1 MKITRTHAVSLAAA
15 ALTSMGL
22 VAAAPSTAEA
32 AGNIKI
38 TKVYVNSPGSDDGSN
53 SSLNAEYVKI
63 KNTGSEAKSL
73 TGWTLRDESNHVYTF
88 GSYKLGARNTVTVRS
103 GKGTN
108 TGSTRYWNKSWYV
121 WNNSGGDSARL
132 RNSSGDAKDSCDW
145 GTVSSYVTC

>member
-1 MKITRTHAVSLAAA
+1 MMITRTRAVALTAAT
-15 ALTSMGL
+15 LTSMGL

-32 AGNIKI
+32 AGSIVI

-63 KNTGSEAKSL
+63 KNTGSAAKSL
-73 TGWTLRDESNHVYTF
+73 TGWTLRDESSHVYTF
-88 GSYKLGARNTVTVRS
+88 GSFTLGAGNTVTVRS
-103 GKGTN
+103 GTGTN
-108 TGSTRYWNKSWYV
+108 TSSTRYWKKSWYV

-132 RNSSGDAKDSCDW
+132 RNSSGDPKDSCKW